1 MIISNIHLIHFIS
14 IIPSDILFDAIRL
27 EKNVILLKSLN
38 LFDANALDGKNE
50 VFIDVWPIDLL
61 KSDFNGHELN
71 FDFDES
77 SLFLLQLAALL
88 SRSARWRKNTKLR
101 VLIPLEKHSYDLAPY
116 LSELSNKITKRLETF
131 RIRAE
136 IILAHDD
143 PTSATYV
150 LLYLALI

>member
-1 MIISNIHLIHFIS
+1 MEIWGRFFEARFGRSKLS
-14 IIPSDILFDAIRL
+14 IFYTVTSDILFDAIRL

-50 VFIDVWPIDLL
+50 VFIDVWPIDIL

-88 SRSARWRKNTKLR
+88 SRSA
-101 VLIPLEKHSYDLAPY
+101 S
-116 LSELSNKITKRLETF
+116 
-131 RIRAE
+131 
-136 IILAHDD
+136 
-143 PTSATYV
+143 
-150 LLYLALI
+150 